1 MSKKYQSCLDK
12 LKSLYRY
19 PENTALSPYERVE
32 KAIAR
37 EKPDRTPF
45 DYWAVEEMTAELLRV
60 FSLEDEEQLLRLLG
74 VDCRIVNPDYIG
86 PAREVLLDGTYFD
99 VFGTHREKVT
109 NEFSTYDEYASFPL
123 AEMDTTSQIESYSRW
138 PDQSYWDW
146 STLPRIINEVN
157 QDVRYHIRYDI
168 GGIFETAWGLYG
180 MDKFLIDMIQKPEIP
195 LAIMDCVTNILIGN
209 FRQVMKHAEGLV
221 DMVYTYDDVAIQ
233 NGLLMS
239 EKMWR
244 KNILPFHQKL
254 NREIKQYD
262 VKILYHSCG
271 AVFDLIDPIIDE
283 MQIDMLN
290 PLQPRAAKMD
300 MQNIKDQFGGKV
312 AFHGAIDIQH
322 TMPFGTPAE
331 VENEVKERCRILGK
345 GGGYV
350 CTTAHYIQADT
361 PIENILAM
369 YSTDRTVG

>member
-1 MSKKYQSCLDK
+1 VSNIYQTYIDK
-12 LKSLYRY
+12 LKSQFGY
-19 PENTALSPYERVE
+19 PEKAALSPYQRVE
-32 KAIAR
+32 RAIAG
-37 EKPDRTPF
+37 ENPDRTPF

-60 FSLEDEEQLLRLLG
+60 FSLEEEEQLLRLLG
-74 VDCRIVNPDYIG
+74 IDCRIVNPDYIG
-86 PAREVLLDGTYFD
+86 PPREFLSDGTYFD
-99 VFGTHREKVT
+99 VFGTHRKKVT
-109 NEFSTYDEYASFPL
+109 NEFSIYDEYASFPL
-123 AEMDTTSQIESYSRW
+123 EKMDTTSQIESYSRW

-146 STLPRIINEVN
+146 SSLPEIIKKTNK
-157 QDVRYHIRYDI
+157 DVRYHIRYDI

-195 LAIMDCVTNILIGN
+195 LAIMDCVTNILIDN

-271 AVFDLIDPIIDE
+271 AIFDLIDPIIDE

-290 PLQPRAAKMD
+290 PLQPRAAKMN
-300 MQNIKDQFGGKV
+300 MQKIKDQFGGKV

-322 TMPFGTPAE
+322 TMPFGTPSE
-331 VENEVKERCRILGK
+331 VANEVKERCQVLGK

-361 PIENILAM
+361 PVENIMAM
-369 YSTDRTVG
+369 YSTDRTVN